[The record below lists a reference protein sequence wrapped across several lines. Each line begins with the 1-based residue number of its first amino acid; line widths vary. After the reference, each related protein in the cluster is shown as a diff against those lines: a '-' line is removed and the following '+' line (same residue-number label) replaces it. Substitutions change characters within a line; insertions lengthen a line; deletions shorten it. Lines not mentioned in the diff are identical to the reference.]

1 MKGQIIAFANQ
12 KGGVGKTTLTIHA
25 AAWLVTQNKRV
36 IVVDGD
42 PQGNTT
48 SWLLDGDVSDPGLFR
63 LLVVKENL
71 GQVVRSLN
79 DRWGGLGLLPGNDQT
94 GEAMIFLAA
103 TRKPFNAV
111 AKALRPL
118 AEVTDYVLVDTPP
131 SKAAGFWELLFATDW
146 VVVPTQLERL
156 SLEGVSFM
164 AHTCQ
169 SLRKEHR
176 QGPRLLGIVPNMV
189 RRTREHLTQL
199 EELQKVFG
207 AAVWPPVPLT
217 VRVSEA
223 CAYGETIFEFAPQE
237 KAAKALCKVA
247 QRILENTG
255 GGNG

>member
-1 MKGQIIAFANQ
+1 MKGQIIAIANQ
-12 KGGVGKTTLTIHA
+12 KGGVGKTTLTVHVG
-25 AAWLVTQNKRV
+25 AWLVTQGRQV
-36 IVVDGD
+36 IIVDGD

-48 SWLLDGDVSDPGLFR
+48 SWLLDGDVSDPGLFQ
-63 LLVVKENL
+63 LLVVKEQL

-103 TRKPFNAV
+103 TRKPFNTV

-118 AEVTDYVLVDTPP
+118 AGVADYVLIDMPP
-131 SKAAGFWELLFATDW
+131 SRGVGFWELLFAADW

-156 SLEGVSFM
+156 SLEGVTFI
-164 AHTCQ
+164 ARTCQ
-169 SLRKEHR
+169 SLREEHG

-189 RRTREHLTQL
+189 RHTREHFTQL

-207 AAVWPPVPLT
+207 ATVWPPVPQT

-223 CAYGETIFEFAPQE
+223 CAYGETIFDFAPEE
-237 KAAKALCKVA
+237 KAAKALSKVA
-247 QRILENTG
+247 HRVLENTG
-255 GGNG
+255 GI